1 MFYPEL
7 LRVFNEYEFI
17 DDGLIDEIDTWLG
30 LLTDNQKDKITVSR
44 FSNKFGI
51 DYNLSRSILKK
62 MCSYNILQELYAI
75 KCPECNHI
83 LKITDRYNLYEA
95 MQEVDF
101 CYSCNNNII
110 ISDED
115 IQIRYK
121 LVLKPN
127 KSDKIKRFIK
137 KISDEKEIFNEVD
150 TIKEILK
157 KESSNEFYY
166 CPSSEEYEELKV
178 LFEEVKNAKAID
190 SKGKRCTGAKGDTL
204 EIFAEKL
211 MSLIKPIS
219 ATRKAKT
226 STNQLDTFCKNHS
239 IQIKSNLNNV
249 KIENNTL
256 FKMGDTF
263 ICECKNE
270 DRTPKND
277 YFGKLSNILTMERGH
292 IDPGKVPEHKFGI
305 IFSRMQAPSTYL
317 KMSKKLYMSNNITII
332 SFCFDELNEIV
343 YNKKNI
349 LDYIDYKI
357 DLIHK
362 DLIESE
368 EIKGVYRL
376 HSALN

>member
-7 LRVFNEYEFI
+7 LRVFNGYEFI
-17 DDGLIDEIDTWLG
+17 DDTLIDEIDTWLG

-44 FSNKFGI
+44 FSNRFGI

-62 MCSYNILQELYAI
+62 MCSYNILKELYAI

-95 MQEVDF
+95 MQEVNF
-101 CYSCNNNII
+101 CYSCNNDVI

-127 KSDKIKRFIK
+127 KSDKMKRFIEQ
-137 KISDEKEIFNEVD
+137 ISDEKETFNELD
-150 TIKEILK
+150 TIKEMLK

-166 CPSSEEYEELKV
+166 CPSSQEYEELKV
-178 LFEEVKNAKAID
+178 MFEEAKNVKVVD
-190 SKGKRCTGAKGDTL
+190 SKGNRCTGKKGEKL
-204 EIFAEKL
+204 EIFVEKL
-211 MSLIKPIS
+211 MNLIKPIS

-239 IQIKSNLNNV
+239 IQIKNNLGNI

-256 FKMGDTF
+256 RKMGASF

-270 DRTPKND
+270 DKPPKND

-292 IDPGKVPEHKFGI
+292 IVSGKVPEHKFGI

-317 KMSKKLYMSNNITII
+317 NMSKKLYISNNITII
-332 SFCFDELNEIV
+332 NFCFNELNEIV
-343 YNKKNI
+343 YKKKNI

-362 DLIESE
+362 DLKEGE
-368 EIKGVYRL
+368 ELKGVYKL
-376 HSALN
+376 LDALN